1 MTERRELLYLSAL
14 AAQASPACV
23 GGVVRHARSRNAG
36 RGIRSVLVFD
46 GWRFCQYLSGGAA
59 ALDALAQRVRTDA
72 RHADFTLLHAG
83 PGEGA
88 PLVGLPLVFAL
99 CYDAGL
105 DAVAEARGNDAMHAF
120 RRLLPRLDAST
131 GAPLLKRVS
140 GF

>member
-23 GGVVRHARSRNAG
+23 GGIVRHARSRNAG
-36 RGIRSVLVFD
+36 RGIRSLLVFD
-46 GWRFCQYLSGGAA
+46 GWRFCQYFSGGAA
-59 ALDALAQRVRTDA
+59 ALDALAQCIRADE
-72 RHADFTLLHAG
+72 RHTDFTLLHTG
-83 PGEGA
+83 RGEGA

-105 DAVAEARGNDAMHAF
+105 DAVAEARGADALSAF

-131 GAPLLKRVS
+131 GEPLLKRAS

>member
-14 AAQASPACV
+14 AGGVSPACV
-23 GGVVRHARSRNAG
+23 GGIVRHARSRNVA

-46 GWRFCQYLSGGAA
+46 GWRFCQYFSGSAGA
-59 ALDALAQRVRTDA
+59 LETLAQRLQADA

-83 PGEGA
+83 PPAGA
-88 PLVGLPLVFAL
+88 PLVALPLVFAL

-105 DAVAEARGNDAMHAF
+105 DAVAAARGAEALDAF
-120 RRLLPRLDAST
+120 RRLLPQLDAST
-131 GAPLLKRVS
+131 AEPLLKRVS

>member
-1 MTERRELLYLSAL
+1 MAERRELLYLSAL

-23 GGVVRHARSRNAG
+23 GGIVRHARSRNAG

-59 ALDALAQRVRTDA
+59 ALDALAQRLRVDP

-83 PGEGA
+83 LAEGA

-105 DAVAEARGNDAMHAF
+105 EAVSAARGADARDAF
-120 RRLLPRLDAST
+120 RRLLPRLDASI
-131 GAPLLKRVS
+131 GEPLLKRAS